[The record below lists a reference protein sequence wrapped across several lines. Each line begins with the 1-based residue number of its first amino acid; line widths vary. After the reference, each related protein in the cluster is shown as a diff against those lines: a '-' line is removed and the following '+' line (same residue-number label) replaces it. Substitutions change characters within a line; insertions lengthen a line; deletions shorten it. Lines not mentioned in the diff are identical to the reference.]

1 MAVPSKHNR
10 DFKDSLISD
19 SLLDDA
25 IRWIGRNLVPDEVF
39 ESEVLDEWIFKQ
51 GWVLSDE

>member
-1 MAVPSKHNR
+1 MAVPGKHNR

-25 IRWIGRNLVPDEVF
+25 IRWIGQNLDPDEVF
-39 ESEVLDEWIFKQ
+39 EKDVLDEWIFKQ
-51 GWVLSDE
+51 GWILSDE